1 MSEVNVLWS
10 SAWAKLQK
18 NLASSL
24 AAGDPVVRVF
34 AVRHAATGRRT
45 GTVPGIAHQLLAGA
59 CAQPQNAG
67 VPAHPIKSI
76 RSIPQR

>member
-24 AAGDPVVRVF
+24 AAGDRSQGI
-34 AVRHAATGRRT
+34 AVRHAAKSAAAVQCRD
-45 GTVPGIAHQLLAGA
+45 IAYRLLAGA
-59 CAQPQNAG
+59 RAQPQDAG
-67 VPAHPIKSI
+67 VPDHPIKSI
-76 RSIPQR
+76 

>member
-24 AAGDPVVRVF
+24 AAGDPVAGYSLFATPPQGAAPVQCRALPTSSWLVR
-34 AVRHAATGRRT
+34 A
-45 GTVPGIAHQLLAGA
+45 
-59 CAQPQNAG
+59 
-67 VPAHPIKSI
+67 
-76 RSIPQR
+76 RSRKTQASQRLQ